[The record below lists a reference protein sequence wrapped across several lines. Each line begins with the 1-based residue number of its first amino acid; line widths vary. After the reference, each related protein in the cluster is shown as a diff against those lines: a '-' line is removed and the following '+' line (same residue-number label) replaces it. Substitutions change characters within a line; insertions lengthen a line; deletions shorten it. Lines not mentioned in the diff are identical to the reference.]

1 MTGERP
7 ESAHRGHSTRAA
19 PGAKVTSLGCY
30 ITFELAEVA
39 LSRQMFA
46 GILSLIAQ
54 GAGIT
59 RAGMSSARSS
69 TGKRRGGGSPRRGQ
83 SSAVQCSGSNQ
94 PSASIAYSL
103 SKPVKGTILASE
115 PPGIW

>member
-1 MTGERP
+1 MPRGGVQTSLVGMVQTMIAPFRGREGPGKGAQGPLNTG
-7 ESAHRGHSTRAA
+7 AA

-69 TGKRRGGGSPRRGQ
+69 TASDEGRGMPRCGQ
-83 SSAVQCSGSNQ
+83 SGRRQRSG
-94 PSASIAYSL
+94 AIHRRL
-103 SKPVKGTILASE
+103 
-115 PPGIW
+115 